1 MILFTGFEPFGGET
15 VNPALEAVRRLPDSA
30 AGVPIRK
37 LRLPTSFR
45 RAGET
50 LLEAVDA
57 WRPEAVVCVGQAGGR
72 KAVTPEKVAINY
84 IDARIPDNDGAQPA
98 DVPIRADGPAAY
110 FATLPVRAIDEA
122 IRAAGVPCAVSYS
135 AGCYVCNFVMYTLLD
150 HLAQTAPDVLGG
162 FIHVPYAA
170 EQTAGKPAG
179 TPSLTVAQM
188 TQALTCAAGVIAA
201 VCQKGRSVI

>member
-1 MILFTGFEPFGGET
+1 MPTEFDRTGA
-15 VNPALEAVRRLPDSA
+15 VLRDALAAERPDAVL
-30 AGVPIRK
+30 
-37 LRLPTSFR
+37 
-45 RAGET
+45 
-50 LLEAVDA
+50 
-57 WRPEAVVCVGQAGGR
+57 CVGQAGGR
-72 KAVTPEKVAINY
+72 AAITPERVAINLM
-84 IDARIPDNDGAQPA
+84 DARIPDNDGAQPA

-170 EQTAGKPAG
+170 EQTANKPAG

>member
-15 VNPALEAVRRLPDSA
+15 VNPALEAVRLLPDSA
-30 AGVPIRK
+30 AGVPIRR

-57 WRPEAVVCVGQAGGR
+57 WRPKAVVCVGQAGGR
-72 KAVTPEKVAINY
+72 KTVTPEKVAINY

-98 DVPIRADGPAAY
+98 DVPICADGPAAY

-150 HLAQTAPDVLGG
+150 HLARTAPDVLGG

>member
-1 MILFTGFEPFGGET
+1 M
-15 VNPALEAVRRLPDSA
+15 
-30 AGVPIRK
+30 
-37 LRLPTSFR
+37 
-45 RAGET
+45 
-50 LLEAVDA
+50 
-57 WRPEAVVCVGQAGGR
+57 
-72 KAVTPEKVAINY
+72 
-84 IDARIPDNDGAQPA
+84 
-98 DVPIRADGPAAY
+98 PIRADGPAAY

>member
-15 VNPALEAVRRLPDSA
+15 VNPALEAVRLLPDSA
-30 AGVPIRK
+30 GGMPIRR

-45 RAGET
+45 HAGET

-57 WRPEAVVCVGQAGGR
+57 WRPKAVVCVGQAGGR
-72 KAVTPEKVAINY
+72 KTVTPEKVAINY

>member
-15 VNPALEAVRRLPDSA
+15 VNPAFEAVRLLPDSA
-30 AGVPIRK
+30 GGMPIRR

-45 RAGET
+45 YAGET
-50 LLEAVDA
+50 RLEAVDA

-72 KAVTPEKVAINY
+72 KTVTPEKVAINY

-201 VCQKGRSVI
+201 VCQKGHSVI

>member
-1 MILFTGFEPFGGET
+1 M
-15 VNPALEAVRRLPDSA
+15 
-30 AGVPIRK
+30 
-37 LRLPTSFR
+37 
-45 RAGET
+45 
-50 LLEAVDA
+50 
-57 WRPEAVVCVGQAGGR
+57 
-72 KAVTPEKVAINY
+72 
-84 IDARIPDNDGAQPA
+84 
-98 DVPIRADGPAAY
+98 
-110 FATLPVRAIDEA
+110 RAIDEA

-201 VCQKGRSVI
+201 VCQKGHSVI

>member
-15 VNPALEAVRRLPDSA
+15 VNPALEAVRLLPDSA
-30 AGVPIRK
+30 AGVPIRR

-45 RAGET
+45 RAGKM

-57 WRPEAVVCVGQAGGR
+57 WRPEAVICVGQAGGR
-72 KAVTPEKVAINY
+72 KAVTPEKIAINY
-84 IDARIPDNDGAQPA
+84 IDARIPDNDGVQPA
-98 DVPIRADGPAAY
+98 DVPIRANGPAAY
-110 FATLPVRAIDEA
+110 FATLPVRAIAEA
-122 IRAAGVPCAVSYS
+122 IRAAGILCDISYS

-150 HLAQTAPDVLGG
+150 HLAQTAPDVPGG

-188 TQALTCAAGVIAA
+188 TQALTCAAGAVAA

>member
-15 VNPALEAVRRLPDSA
+15 VNPAFEAVRLLPDSA
-30 AGVPIRK
+30 GGMPIRR

-45 RAGET
+45 YAGET

-72 KAVTPEKVAINY
+72 KTVTPEKVAINY

-201 VCQKGRSVI
+201 VCQKGHSVT

>member
-1 MILFTGFEPFGGET
+1 MILFTGFEPFDGET
-15 VNPALEAVRRLPDSA
+15 VNPALEAVRLLPDSA
-30 AGVPIRK
+30 GGMPIRR

-45 RAGET
+45 HAGET

-72 KAVTPEKVAINY
+72 KTVTPEKVAINY

-170 EQTAGKPAG
+170 EQTANKPAG

-201 VCQKGRSVI
+201 VCLKGRSVI

>member
-15 VNPALEAVRRLPDSA
+15 VNPALEAVWRLPDSA
-30 AGVPIRK
+30 AGVPIRR

-57 WRPEAVVCVGQAGGR
+57 WRPKAVVCVGQAGGR
-72 KAVTPEKVAINY
+72 KTVTPEKVAINY

>member
-15 VNPALEAVRRLPDSA
+15 VNPALEAVRLLPDSA
-30 AGVPIRK
+30 GGMPIRR

-45 RAGET
+45 HAGET

-57 WRPEAVVCVGQAGGR
+57 WRPKAVVCVGQAGGR
-72 KAVTPEKVAINY
+72 KTVTPEKVAINY

-170 EQTAGKPAG
+170 EQTANKPAG

>member
-30 AGVPIRK
+30 AGVPIRR

-57 WRPEAVVCVGQAGGR
+57 WRPKAVVCVGQAGGR
-72 KAVTPEKVAINY
+72 KTVTPEKVAINY

-150 HLAQTAPDVLGG
+150 HLARTAPDVLGG

>member
-15 VNPALEAVRRLPDSA
+15 VNTALEAVRRLPDSA
-30 AGVPIRK
+30 AGVPIRR

-72 KAVTPEKVAINY
+72 KTVTPEKVAINY

-150 HLAQTAPDVLGG
+150 HLARTAPDVLGG

>member
-30 AGVPIRK
+30 AGVPIRR

-72 KAVTPEKVAINY
+72 KAVTPEKIAINY

>member
-30 AGVPIRK
+30 AGVPIRR

-72 KAVTPEKVAINY
+72 KTVTPEKIAINY

>member
-15 VNPALEAVRRLPDSA
+15 VNPALEAVRLLPDSA
-30 AGVPIRK
+30 GGMPIRR

-57 WRPEAVVCVGQAGGR
+57 WRPKAVVCVGQAGGR
-72 KAVTPEKVAINY
+72 KTVTPEKVAINY

-122 IRAAGVPCAVSYS
+122 IRAAGVSCAVSYS

-170 EQTAGKPAG
+170 EQTANKPAG

>member
-15 VNPALEAVRRLPDSA
+15 VNPALEAVRLLPDSA
-30 AGVPIRK
+30 GGMPIRR

-45 RAGET
+45 YAGET

-72 KAVTPEKVAINY
+72 KTVTPEKVAINY

-150 HLAQTAPDVLGG
+150 HLARTAPDVLGG

-188 TQALTCAAGVIAA
+188 TQALACAAGVIAA

>member
-15 VNPALEAVRRLPDSA
+15 VNPALEAVRLLPDSA
-30 AGVPIRK
+30 GGVPIRR

-72 KAVTPEKVAINY
+72 KTVTPEKIAINY

>member
-15 VNPALEAVRRLPDSA
+15 VNPALEAVRLLPDSA
-30 AGVPIRK
+30 GGMPIRR

-57 WRPEAVVCVGQAGGR
+57 WRPKAVVCVGQAGGR
-72 KAVTPEKVAINY
+72 KTVTPEKVAINY

-170 EQTAGKPAG
+170 EQTANKPAG

>member
-15 VNPALEAVRRLPDSA
+15 VNPALEAVRLLPDSA
-30 AGVPIRK
+30 GGVPIRR

-72 KAVTPEKVAINY
+72 KTVTPEKIAINY

-122 IRAAGVPCAVSYS
+122 ISAAGVPCAVSYS

>member
-30 AGVPIRK
+30 AGVPIRR

-72 KAVTPEKVAINY
+72 KTVTPEKVAINY

-122 IRAAGVPCAVSYS
+122 IRAAGVLCAVSYS

>member
-15 VNPALEAVRRLPDSA
+15 VNPAFEAVRLLPDSA
-30 AGVPIRK
+30 GGMPIRR

-72 KAVTPEKVAINY
+72 KTVTPEKVAINY

-201 VCQKGRSVI
+201 VCQKGHSVI

>member
-15 VNPALEAVRRLPDSA
+15 VNPALEAVRLLPDSA
-30 AGVPIRK
+30 GGMPIRR

-72 KAVTPEKVAINY
+72 KTVTPEKVAINY

-170 EQTAGKPAG
+170 DQTAGKPAG

>member
-98 DVPIRADGPAAY
+98 DVPIRTDGPAAY

-150 HLAQTAPDVLGG
+150 HLAQTAPGVLGG

-201 VCQKGRSVI
+201 DCQKWRSVI

>member
-15 VNPALEAVRRLPDSA
+15 VNPAFEAVRLLPDSA
-30 AGVPIRK
+30 GGMPIRR

-45 RAGET
+45 YAGET

-72 KAVTPEKVAINY
+72 KTVTPEKVAINY

-201 VCQKGRSVI
+201 VCQKGIL

>member
-15 VNPALEAVRRLPDSA
+15 VNPALEAVRLLPDSA
-30 AGVPIRK
+30 GGMPIRR

-72 KAVTPEKVAINY
+72 KTVTPEKVAINY

>member
-15 VNPALEAVRRLPDSA
+15 VNPALEAVRLLPDSA
-30 AGVPIRK
+30 GGMPIRR

-72 KAVTPEKVAINY
+72 KTVTPEKVAINY

-188 TQALTCAAGVIAA
+188 TQALTCAAGDIAA
-201 VCQKGRSVI
+201 V

>member
-30 AGVPIRK
+30 GGMPIRR

-72 KAVTPEKVAINY
+72 KAVTPEKIAINY

-150 HLAQTAPDVLGG
+150 HLARTAPDVLGG

-170 EQTAGKPAG
+170 EQTANKPAG

>member
-15 VNPALEAVRRLPDSA
+15 VNPALEAVRLLPDSA
-30 AGVPIRK
+30 GGMPIRR

-72 KAVTPEKVAINY
+72 KTVTPEKVAINY

-201 VCQKGRSVI
+201 VCQKGHSVI

>member
-15 VNPALEAVRRLPDSA
+15 VNPALEAVRLLPDSA

-45 RAGET
+45 YAGET

-57 WRPEAVVCVGQAGGR
+57 WRPKAVVCVGQAGGR
-72 KAVTPEKVAINY
+72 KTVTPEKVAINY

-170 EQTAGKPAG
+170 EQTANKPAG

>member
-15 VNPALEAVRRLPDSA
+15 VNPALEAVRLLPDSA
-30 AGVPIRK
+30 GGMPIRR

-72 KAVTPEKVAINY
+72 KTVTPEKVAINY

-122 IRAAGVPCAVSYS
+122 IRAAVVPCAVSYS
-135 AGCYVCNFVMYTLLD
+135 AGC
-150 HLAQTAPDVLGG
+150 DV
-162 FIHVPYAA
+162 
-170 EQTAGKPAG
+170 
-179 TPSLTVAQM
+179 
-188 TQALTCAAGVIAA
+188 
-201 VCQKGRSVI
+201 

>member
-30 AGVPIRK
+30 AGVPIRR

-57 WRPEAVVCVGQAGGR
+57 WRPKAVVCVGQAGGR
-72 KAVTPEKVAINY
+72 KTVTPEKVAINY

-150 HLAQTAPDVLGG
+150 HLARSTPDVLGG

>member
-57 WRPEAVVCVGQAGGR
+57 WRPKAVVCVGQAGGR
-72 KAVTPEKVAINY
+72 KTVTPEKVAINY

-150 HLAQTAPDVLGG
+150 HLARTAPDVLGG

>member
-15 VNPALEAVRRLPDSA
+15 VNPAFEAVRLLPDSA
-30 AGVPIRK
+30 GGMPIRR

-72 KAVTPEKVAINY
+72 KTVTPEKVAINY

-110 FATLPVRAIDEA
+110 CATLPVRAIDEA

>member
-15 VNPALEAVRRLPDSA
+15 VNPALEAVRLLPDSA
-30 AGVPIRK
+30 GGMPIRR

-45 RAGET
+45 HAGET
-50 LLEAVDA
+50 LLEAVNA
-57 WRPEAVVCVGQAGGR
+57 WRPKAVVCVGQAGGR
-72 KAVTPEKVAINY
+72 KTVTPEKVAINY

-170 EQTAGKPAG
+170 EQTANKPAG

>member
-15 VNPALEAVRRLPDSA
+15 VNPALEAVRLLPDSA
-30 AGVPIRK
+30 AGVPIRR

-72 KAVTPEKVAINY
+72 KAVTPEKIAINY

>member
-15 VNPALEAVRRLPDSA
+15 VNPALEAVRLLPDSA
-30 AGVPIRK
+30 GGMPIRR

-45 RAGET
+45 HAGE
-50 LLEAVDA
+50 
-57 WRPEAVVCVGQAGGR
+57 
-72 KAVTPEKVAINY
+72 
-84 IDARIPDNDGAQPA
+84 
-98 DVPIRADGPAAY
+98 
-110 FATLPVRAIDEA
+110 
-122 IRAAGVPCAVSYS
+122 
-135 AGCYVCNFVMYTLLD
+135 TLLD

-170 EQTAGKPAG
+170 EQTANKPAG

>member
-15 VNPALEAVRRLPDSA
+15 VNPALEAVRLLPDSA
-30 AGVPIRK
+30 GGMPIRR

-72 KAVTPEKVAINY
+72 KAVTPEKIAINY

>member
-30 AGVPIRK
+30 AGVPIRR

-57 WRPEAVVCVGQAGGR
+57 WRPKAVVCVGQAGGR
-72 KAVTPEKVAINY
+72 KAVTPEKIAINY

-170 EQTAGKPAG
+170 EQTANKPAG

>member
-15 VNPALEAVRRLPDSA
+15 VNPAFEAVRLLPDSA
-30 AGVPIRK
+30 GGMPIRR

-45 RAGET
+45 YAGET

-72 KAVTPEKVAINY
+72 KTVTPEKVAINY
-84 IDARIPDNDGAQPA
+84 IDARIPDNDGALPA

-201 VCQKGRSVI
+201 VCQKGHSVI